1 MSART
6 TRSGFLGVLA
16 IGVALGYAAARS
28 GTEPF
33 GAATEASQRG
43 KATNARSYPSPVR
56 ANPHRD
62 AYFPATED
70 LQPDEMRITSLGT
83 AMPFQR
89 PAQAAPCFLVELGN
103 GDKFLFDIGTGA
115 AERLAALQ
123 IPYNYL
129 NKVFLGH
136 LHADHMGDLPAL
148 WVGGTINNR
157 TVPLE
162 IWGPSGSEEQ
172 YGTKHA
178 IEGLKQFYNWD
189 IATRRGAFVAKGQE
203 LIVNEF
209 DYRGENQVV
218 YDRNG
223 VTIRS
228 FPAVHAFDG
237 PVSFRLDWQGLSF
250 VFSSDTFPNK
260 WFLEYAKNASIV
272 VHECFVTIDDLV
284 NRMNFPVERAL
295 LVGAQVHT
303 PPEAFGK
310 VMSIVKPRMAVAY
323 HFINDFDTAPNIQEG
338 IRKTYDGPLT
348 LAKDMLVWN
357 VTKDKIRVRE
367 VVYNENV
374 WTAPIVEKG
383 DIDTSLRESESDF
396 IKNGAAD
403 FSEVIKEVYD
413 RTNKKYGTNVEPEVT
428 K

>member
-1 MSART
+1 MVGKWTDDIESVAVAQDTGSPRV
-6 TRSGFLGVLA
+6 SPVLA
-16 IGVALGYAAARS
+16 
-28 GTEPF
+28 T
-33 GAATEASQRG
+33 QD
-43 KATNARSYPSPVR
+43 
-56 ANPHRD
+56 RD

-70 LQPDEMRITSLGT
+70 LQPDEMRIISLGT

-123 IPYNYL
+123 IPYDYL

-162 IWGPSGSEEQ
+162 IWGPTGAAPQ

-178 IEGLKQFYNWD
+178 VDGLKQFYNWD
-189 IATRRGAFVAKGQE
+189 IATRRGAFVASGQE
-203 LIVNEF
+203 LIVHEF
-209 DYRGENQVV
+209 DYRGINEVI
-218 YDRNG
+218 YERNG

-237 PVSFRLDWQGLSF
+237 PVSFRLDWNGLSF

-260 WFLEYAKNASIV
+260 WFNEYAKNADVV
-272 VHECFVTIDDLV
+272 VHECFVSVDDLI

-310 VMSIVKPRMAVAY
+310 VMSIVEPRMAVAY

-338 IRKTYDGPLT
+338 IRTTYDGPLT

-357 VTKDKIRVRE
+357 VTKDRIRVRE

-374 WTAPIVEKG
+374 WTAPIVNRGE
-383 DIDTSLRESESDF
+383 IDTSLRESESDF
-396 IKNGAAD
+396 IKSGVAD
-403 FSEVIKEVYD
+403 FADVIGDVYE
-413 RTNKKYGTNVEPEVT
+413 RTNKKYGTNVKPEVT
-428 K
+428 Q